1 MAISVNTTL
10 STRDIKNTSISLPR
24 FPSDGMLSPETEQ
37 GLSAAPTN
45 IQVVTAQITSAGVKY
60 ALSIVLP
67 TFIINLWNKIT
78 SSSPLSSADHYAKE
92 IAEKSAVLAAMYIQK
107 MPSNLLVDQEAS
119 IEKIGET
126 SIELSGQLLAGYVAH
141 EGWNNINA
149 VLNAILKQALGDGVV
164 GKLMFV
170 IQPLV
175 HAVVGRLEADFEK
188 RWDIVA
194 GQGKSYAMDL
204 SGILRGNITQTIT
217 AFNPAASLYVLSE
230 VDAVI
235 QKEKIQALNELK
247 SVVLEFVQSDA
258 LSAVLGRFIAQGI
271 SRNQQSIL
279 GEVIQS
285 FLPNAIAKST
295 VGKNLV
301 KSMINHVALQFVEES
316 NEVLGRNAPVDL
328 LGDVSD
334 ILKQA
339 LNKHLATSQWNV
351 LDRYMQSMMLDSAI
365 EQQVLVKEIWNGLKP
380 DILAYVQG
388 KATSD
393 NTIVQFLS
401 SVRTLL
407 AGYLQTFGWE
417 VIDDMLEPVLVQEGP
432 QDPITA
438 MRANLQVSMSLRI
451 KSEIE
456 LALGV
461 VRPAPNTVN
470 EVVSPFITEALNQL
484 VGPMSRILN
493 YPNVTNAIG
502 PLLQTVFSATT
513 TEPKIQLSLPTNT
526 ETENRIPTSNTV
538 MGAYDQGGMI
548 NRMIGIVTTLLTTD
562 KTQQSSG
569 VFALASLSAQYLV
582 KTGSTGLINFLTFYL
597 GEQGVSTLDKYML
610 EQRPYN
616 AQMALSVKQ
625 EKELQNASSISFQLI
640 EQHAEQWKELA
651 INQLMIGKIWGQAKG
666 QLIRELFESE
676 TQFYASQSDA
686 KVSSLS
692 ILTDEVIRS
701 TLGVPSTRNLG
712 KVQYATLGAAALTDM
727 SWRATKAGTGKVF
740 STVQSIVGNLFGSLR
755 RGWSGTNDSN

>member
-1 MAISVNTTL
+1 MAISVNTTS
-10 STRDIKNTSISLPR
+10 STLDMKNNSISLPR
-24 FPSDGMLSPETEQ
+24 FPTDGILSSEIEQSLSP
-37 GLSAAPTN
+37 AHTN
-45 IQVVTAQITSAGVKY
+45 IQVITAEITSAGVKY

-78 SSSPLSSADHYAKE
+78 SASPLGSADLYARE
-92 IAEKSAVLAAMYIQK
+92 IAEKSAVLAAMYIQN
-107 MPSNLLVDQEAS
+107 MPNNVLVDQEAS
-119 IEKIGET
+119 IEKLGET

-141 EGWNNINA
+141 EGWSNINA
-149 VLNAILKQALGDGVV
+149 VLNVILKQALGEGVV

-175 HAVVGRLEADFEK
+175 TAVVERLEADFEK
-188 RWDIVA
+188 RWDVVA
-194 GQGKSYAMDL
+194 GQDKNYAMDL
-204 SGILRGNITQTIT
+204 SGILRGNMTQAIT
-217 AFNPAASLYVLSE
+217 AFNPSASLYVLSE
-230 VDAVI
+230 VDTVI

-258 LSAVLGRFIAQGI
+258 LSAVLGRFVAQGI

-285 FLPNAIAKST
+285 FLPSFIAKST
-295 VGKNLV
+295 GGGNLV
-301 KSMINHVALQFVEES
+301 KSIINHIALQFAEES
-316 NEVLGRNAPVDL
+316 NEVLEHNAPMDL

-351 LDRYMQSMMLDSAI
+351 LDRYVQSVMLESAI
-365 EQQVLVKEIWNGLKP
+365 EQQVLVKEIWNSLKP

-388 KATSD
+388 KAASD
-393 NTIVQFLS
+393 NTIVQLLS

-417 VIDDMLEPVLVQEGP
+417 VIEDMFVPSPLQEDT
-432 QDPITA
+432 QDPIKG
-438 MRANLQVSMSLRI
+438 MKANLQVSMLLRI

-461 VRPAPNTVN
+461 VKPAPDASS
-470 EVVSPFITEALNQL
+470 EVVTPFITDALNQL
-484 VGPMSRILN
+484 LGPMSRILN
-493 YPNVTNAIG
+493 SPNVTNAIG
-502 PLLQTVFSATT
+502 PLLKTVLSTTT
-513 TEPKIQLSLPTNT
+513 TEPKIQLSLPANAVK
-526 ETENRIPTSNTV
+526 ENRIPDSNTV
-538 MGAYDQGGMI
+538 MDAYDQGGMI
-548 NRMIGIVTTLLTTD
+548 NRMIGIVTTLLTSD

-569 VFALASLSAQYLV
+569 VFALASLSAQYLA

-597 GEQGVSTLDKYML
+597 GEQGVGALDQYML

-616 AQMALSVKQ
+616 AQMALSVTQ
-625 EKELQNASSISFQLI
+625 EKELQNAPSISFELV

-666 QLIRELFESE
+666 QLVRELFESE
-676 TQFYASQSDA
+676 AQFYANQRDA

-692 ILTDEVIRS
+692 ILTDEVLRS

-712 KVQYATLGAAALTDM
+712 TVHYATLGAAAVTDM

-755 RGWSGTNDSN
+755 RGWGGTNESN